1 MAAAAVATGLA
12 SLVRRRSRARAT
24 RVRLLPSL
32 ALLTGGAA
40 VSFAAWIAYD
50 GRCGH
55 GCDRNPHYETGLAGF
70 YRWWHRHDS
79 WQWSAQ
85 LTLAAAG
92 LALAATAFALAARA
106 HPRARVPLWGA
117 RVAYVVW
124 GVLVFAVPA
133 AYELVMG

>member
-1 MAAAAVATGLA
+1 VIAVATGLA
-12 SLVRRRSRARAT
+12 ALLRQRPRGQGA

-40 VSFAAWIAYD
+40 IAFAAWVAFD

-55 GCDRNPHYETGLAGF
+55 GCDRHPRYETGFAGF

-92 LALAATAFALAARA
+92 LALAALAFALTARA
-106 HPRARVPLWGA
+106 HPRARAGLRAA
-117 RVAYVVW
+117 RVVYVVW
-124 GVLVFAVPA
+124 VVLVFAVPA
-133 AYELVMG
+133 VYELVFG